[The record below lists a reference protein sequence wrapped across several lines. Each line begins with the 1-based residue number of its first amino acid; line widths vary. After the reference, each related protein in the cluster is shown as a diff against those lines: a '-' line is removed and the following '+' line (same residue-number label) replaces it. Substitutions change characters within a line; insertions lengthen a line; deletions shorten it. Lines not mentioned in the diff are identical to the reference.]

1 VDHKWSKHLLQKP
14 KVEHNTHVPDKIAL
28 STMLAHGVLA
38 ATFSNGAMPPWW
50 DTTWPTWG
58 LAVIGFITAIF
69 AGYTLRVIS
78 RQTNIAQDAARAA
91 KDSANAALLQV
102 QAVINSERPWVVV
115 DVKEE
120 TPAEL
125 FVFHMINI
133 GRTPAEI
140 ISVNPQFTIQ
150 AALDVLPKGTLHTLT
165 YPPRLLASGESW
177 NAFRDL
183 SFLAVVPE
191 GDPLRELIRTNSQRL
206 ILWGIVKYLAP
217 IAADGIIHE
226 THYCFWLNPATG
238 FLVRGGPEG
247 ANTHT

>member
-1 VDHKWSKHLLQKP
+1 M
-14 KVEHNTHVPDKIAL
+14 I
-28 STMLAHGVLA
+28 
-38 ATFSNGAMPPWW
+38 PPWW
-50 DTTWPTWG
+50 DVTWATWFLVVVG
-58 LAVIGFITAIF
+58 VATAIV
-69 AGYTLRVIS
+69 AVYTLRVIH
-78 RQTNIAQDAARAA
+78 RQTSIAQDAARAA

-125 FVFHMINI
+125 FVFHMKNI

-140 ISVNPQFTIQ
+140 VSVNPQFTIQ
-150 AALDVLPKGTLHTLT
+150 ATLDVLPNGTLHTLT

-177 NAFRDL
+177 NAFWDF
-183 SFLAVVPE
+183 SFPTLVPE
-191 GDPLRELIRTNSQRL
+191 DDPLRKLIRTNSQRL

-217 IAADGIIHE
+217 IAADSIIHE